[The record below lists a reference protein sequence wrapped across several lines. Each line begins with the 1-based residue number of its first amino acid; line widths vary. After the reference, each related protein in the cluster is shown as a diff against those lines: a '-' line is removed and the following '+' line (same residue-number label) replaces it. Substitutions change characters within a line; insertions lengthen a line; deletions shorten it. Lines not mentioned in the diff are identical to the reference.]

1 MSEPRQVCWHLY
13 HCRDH
18 SCPVYGDHVVGS
30 PDLMMIS
37 PDDLENW
44 RVGMEGRI
52 EALGCPYFH
61 SLRKR
66 GRGRRAVDRNLDLF
80 LERALR
86 RSAAFQR
93 RLALLDAGSENAS
106 ASLDELSLL
115 GQFSQLIPSLNSI
128 REVSF
133 GLLTV
138 VTASQGLGFNRAML
152 FWKDDESMSINGQS
166 AIGPEND
173 QEAERIWKEL
183 AEQEPW
189 LDLRELVLRGLSSR
203 PEDAALAGRIRS
215 VTLADDDTGSRFA
228 RALWERQELHGE
240 ELNHPADRAIVE
252 HLDLQH
258 FITLPM
264 IRAERS
270 LGFLLVDNRFSGVSL
285 VPEQVDLLHVLT
297 RFATS
302 ILENLILQESLER
315 SLNRS
320 KAITAVLSE
329 IRRRVNRAEKLA
341 TSGELSATVAHE
353 IRNPLTAIGGFSRR
367 LQRSENLSDDDRRT
381 VQVITDEALRL
392 EEILGRL
399 LSSVKREEL
408 QVRNASLND
417 LVNDISSLLRDR
429 VAEAGI
435 ALVSELAEDLPR
447 ITLDDRRMRQVLLN
461 LVQNA
466 IEAIQGRGEIRLET
480 ERDGNWV
487 LLHVADDGVGMD
499 RELQQKVFRAFYTTK
514 DTGTGLGLA
523 LARRIVR
530 QHGGELSVE
539 SESGLGTRFSI
550 RLPLDHP
557 ALRPHGG
564 VAENE
569 EQLT

>member
-93 RLALLDAGSENAS
+93 RLALLDAGSENAP